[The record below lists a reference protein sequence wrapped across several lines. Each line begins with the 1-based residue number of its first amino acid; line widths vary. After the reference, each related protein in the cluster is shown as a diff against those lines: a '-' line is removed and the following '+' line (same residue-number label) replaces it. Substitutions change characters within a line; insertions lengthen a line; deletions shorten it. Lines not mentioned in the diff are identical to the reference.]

1 MQVDVNEF
9 IARANKK
16 IRMLSAKLIPKVGF
30 SSCLCEA
37 NDIFM
42 LSQAI
47 EVIQDELTTQ
57 ECIDE
62 ILSTLL
68 NKYCL
73 NDIVLITGSGIGTFR
88 IDNNEDCTVFRI
100 YS

>member
-1 MQVDVNEF
+1 MDVNEF

-16 IRMLSAKLIPKVGF
+16 IRMLSATLIPKVGF

-37 NDIFM
+37 NDIFL

-47 EVIQDELTTQ
+47 EIVQDELTPQ

-62 ILSTLL
+62 IITTLV

-73 NDIVLITGSGIGTFR
+73 EDLLLITGSGIGTFR
-88 IDNNEDCTVFRI
+88 LDNNEDCTVFKI

>member
-1 MQVDVNEF
+1 MDVNEF

-16 IRMLSAKLIPKVGF
+16 IRMLSAALIPKVGF

-37 NDIFM
+37 NDIFL

-47 EVIQDELTTQ
+47 EIVQDELTPQ

-62 ILSTLL
+62 TITTLV

-73 NDIVLITGSGIGTFR
+73 EDLLIITGSGIGTFR
-88 IDNNEDCTVFRI
+88 LDNNEDCTVFKI